1 MVVSRGELERVHNI
15 MCVMTAIYALDDLGG
30 GAGQLANQGV
40 PPKTRIYRRE
50 TRKFA
55 SAGEFKLASIFI
67 AKKKITSLSSAM
79 SKWLM

>member
-1 MVVSRGELERVHNI
+1 MR
-15 MCVMTAIYALDDLGG
+15 MTHREGFIKQYSDQYVD
-30 GAGQLANQGV
+30 GV
-40 PPKTRIYRRE
+40 WVNVWGRAVTTENYVTKTRIYRRE

-79 SKWLM
+79 SK